1 VHLSGPLPSPRNLL
15 HRYVKSGSG
24 SAEPAVHRVLL
35 AASKHKRSS
44 GSDETKRKNYEEKF
58 LERRSVEECENLN
71 KRQDAQIAQ
80 SVFKSEQF

>member
-1 VHLSGPLPSPRNLL
+1 M
-15 HRYVKSGSG
+15 
-24 SAEPAVHRVLL
+24 